1 MGVAYN
7 SSLAAT
13 GGAGGY
19 VFTIASGALPAGL
32 TLRTSTGAITGTP
45 TAYGTS
51 SFTARVVDSTGTT
64 GGTTSSSCSI
74 VIAPPIALT
83 CAAATGQTGVAY
95 NSSLAATG
103 GAGGYVFTIASG
115 ALPAGLT
122 LNPSTGAITGT
133 PTAYGTSS
141 FTAMVVDSTG
151 ITGGTTSSSCSI
163 VVAPPVALTCA
174 AATGQMGV
182 AYNSSLAATGGAG
195 GYVFSIASGAL
206 PAGLTLNPSTGAI
219 TGTPTAYGTS
229 SFTAKVVDSTGTTG
243 GTTTSSCS
251 IVVAPPIAL
260 ACAAATGQT

>member
-83 CAAATGQTGVAY
+83 CAAATGQMGVAY

-103 GAGGYVFTIASG
+103 GTGGYVFTIASG
-115 ALPAGLT
+115 SLPAGLT
-122 LNPSTGAITGT
+122 LNASTGAITGT
-133 PTAYGTSS
+133 PTAYGTFT
-141 FTAMVVDSTG
+141 FTAKVVDSTG
-151 ITGGTTSSSCSI
+151 TTAGTTTSSCTMVI
-163 VVAPPVALTCA
+163 APPPITLACA
-174 AATGQMGV
+174 AATTGQMGV
-182 AYNSSLAATGGAG
+182 AYNSSLVATGGTG
-195 GYVFSIASGAL
+195 GYVFTI
-206 PAGLTLNPSTGAI
+206 
-219 TGTPTAYGTS
+219 
-229 SFTAKVVDSTGTTG
+229 
-243 GTTTSSCS
+243 
-251 IVVAPPIAL
+251 
-260 ACAAATGQT
+260 